1 MSIESD
7 ASKWKSNVSRI
18 LEVDPEGILLT
29 ETVKKYFDEVA
40 SVFKKGTFD
49 AENTKKLLKVLRGRN
64 TRLSGK
70 PIAVEL
76 SSFVNITE
84 RYATKTEEAFT
95 SFVKALSSN
104 ARISSNGNSTRT
116 SSRQHQAQ
124 SSRQKPLPDPPD
136 FSELEELDRIFSES
150 DGPANESPSRTPPPP
165 RISTILRSRLNSLA
179 SIENYQRV
187 ERVAIENP
195 FAEETAEK
203 KSRVPWIIGIILLLV
218 GIFFASIHLNEN
230 VHYSDFAQGKKRENY
245 PESAQKK
252 ENNDGIVNSNVVN
265 GIMTDSR
272 DGKTYKTVKIGE
284 QIWMAENLNFR
295 TKDSWCNDNKLSN
308 CSKYGRL
315 YTWNAAIKACPSGW
329 HLPSK
334 VEFETL
340 FTAVGG
346 KLTAGKMLKSQ
357 SGWYYNG
364 NGIDAYGF
372 SALPAAARNYH
383 GGFSYADKNAYFWSA
398 TKLGKYD
405 AFYLYLYYRSE
416 TVYLYD
422 YNKDNALSVRCL
434 RD

>member
-40 SVFKKGTFD
+40 AVFKKGTFD
-49 AENTKKLLKVLRGRN
+49 AENTKKQLKVLRRRN

-76 SSFVNITE
+76 SSFINVTE

-136 FSELEELDRIFSES
+136 ALDSIISELDNLAD
-150 DGPANESPSRTPPPP
+150 ESPSRTPPPP

-195 FAEETAEK
+195 FANEVVEK
-203 KSRVPWIIGIILLLV
+203 KSRLPWIIGMILLLL
-218 GIFFASIHLNEN
+218 GIFFVSIHLNKDNSSVSKEAMTDS
-230 VHYSDFAQGKKRENY
+230 HEGSTYKR
-245 PESAQKK
+245 S
-252 ENNDGIVNSNVVN
+252 
-265 GIMTDSR
+265 MTDSR
-272 DGKTYKTVKIGE
+272 DGKTYKTVKIGS

-295 TKDSWCNDNKLSN
+295 TKDSWCNDNKESN

>member
-84 RYATKTEEAFT
+84 RYATKTEGVFADFA
-95 SFVKALSSN
+95 KALALSST
-104 ARISSNGNSTRT
+104 SPRT
-116 SSRQHQAQ
+116 HQVQ
-124 SSRQKPLPDPPD
+124 SSRQNPLSDSLD

-150 DGPANESPSRTPPPP
+150 DGLANESPSRMLPP
-165 RISTILRSRLNSLA
+165 RTQPNSSHRLNSLTA
-179 SIENYQRV
+179 YGRQVQPRV
-187 ERVAIENP
+187 VENP

-284 QIWMAENLNFR
+284 QIWMAENLNY
-295 TKDSWCNDNKLSN
+295 KVKNSYCYNNQEWN
-308 CSKYGRL
+308 CANYGRL
-315 YTWNAAIKACPSGW
+315 YTWTAARKACPVGW
-329 HLPSK
+329 HLPNNS
-334 VEFETL
+334 EWE
-340 FTAVGG
+340 
-346 KLTAGKMLKSQ
+346 KLYSAM
-357 SGWYYNG
+357 G
-364 NGIDAYGF
+364 NSPNAMQAKGFVNWKYATNTHGF
-372 SALPAAARNYH
+372 SALPAGHYNH
-383 GGFSYADKNAYFWSA
+383 GNFYRADSYAYFWSA
-398 TKLGKYD
+398 SDYYIHD
-405 AFYLYLYYRSE
+405 YAYLWYLHASNA
-416 TVYLYD
+416 YLRTNYKD
-422 YNKDNALSVRCL
+422 YGFSVRCL
-434 RD
+434 RDSQ

>member
-7 ASKWKSNVSRI
+7 AAKWKSNVSKI
-18 LEVDPEGILLT
+18 HEWDPDGVLLNGNNNNIKEFFDAVAAVFEKGI
-29 ETVKKYFDEVA
+29 
-40 SVFKKGTFD
+40 FD
-49 AENTKKLLKVLRGRN
+49 AENTKKQLKVLRRRN

-76 SSFVNITE
+76 SSFINVTE

-104 ARISSNGNSTRT
+104 ARISSNGNST
-116 SSRQHQAQ
+116 
-124 SSRQKPLPDPPD
+124 
-136 FSELEELDRIFSES
+136 
-150 DGPANESPSRTPPPP
+150 
-165 RISTILRSRLNSLA
+165 LRSRLNSLA

>member
-1 MSIESD
+1 MALDSI
-7 ASKWKSNVSRI
+7 I
-18 LEVDPEGILLT
+18 
-29 ETVKKYFDEVA
+29 
-40 SVFKKGTFD
+40 
-49 AENTKKLLKVLRGRN
+49 
-64 TRLSGK
+64 
-70 PIAVEL
+70 
-76 SSFVNITE
+76 
-84 RYATKTEEAFT
+84 
-95 SFVKALSSN
+95 
-104 ARISSNGNSTRT
+104 
-116 SSRQHQAQ
+116 
-124 SSRQKPLPDPPD
+124 
-136 FSELEELDRIFSES
+136 SELDNLADISIKS
-150 DGPANESPSRTPPPP
+150 HPAVFQQYCGQET
-165 RISTILRSRLNSLA
+165 LA

-195 FAEETAEK
+195 FANEVVEK
-203 KSRVPWIIGIILLLV
+203 KSRLPWIIGMILVLL
-218 GIFFASIHLNEN
+218 GIFFVSIHLNKDNSSVSKEAMTDS
-230 VHYSDFAQGKKRENY
+230 HEGSTYKR
-245 PESAQKK
+245 S
-252 ENNDGIVNSNVVN
+252 
-265 GIMTDSR
+265 MTDSR
-272 DGKTYKTVKIGE
+272 DGKTYKTVKIGS

-295 TKDSWCNDNKLSN
+295 TKDSWCNDNKESN

-372 SALPAAARNYH
+372 SALPAPPQLPWR
-383 GGFSYADKNAYFWSA
+383 FSYADKNAYFWSA

>member
-84 RYATKTEEAFT
+84 RYATKTEGVFADFA
-95 SFVKALSSN
+95 KALALSST
-104 ARISSNGNSTRT
+104 SPRT
-116 SSRQHQAQ
+116 HQVQ
-124 SSRQKPLPDPPD
+124 SSRQNPLSDSLD
-136 FSELEELDRIFSES
+136 SSELEELDRIFSES
-150 DGPANESPSRTPPPP
+150 DSPAYESPSRTLPP
-165 RISTILRSRLNSLA
+165 RTQQNPSPRLNSLTA
-179 SIENYQRV
+179 YGRQVQPRV
-187 ERVAIENP
+187 VENP

-284 QIWMAENLNFR
+284 QIWMAENLNY
-295 TKDSWCNDNKLSN
+295 KVKNSYCYNNQEWN
-308 CSKYGRL
+308 CANYGRL
-315 YTWNAAIKACPSGW
+315 YTWTAARKACPVGW
-329 HLPSK
+329 HLPNNS
-334 VEFETL
+334 EWE
-340 FTAVGG
+340 
-346 KLTAGKMLKSQ
+346 KLYSAM
-357 SGWYYNG
+357 G
-364 NGIDAYGF
+364 NSPNAMQAKGFVNWKYATNTHGF
-372 SALPAAARNYH
+372 SALPAGHYNH
-383 GGFSYADKNAYFWSA
+383 GNFYRADSYAYFWSA
-398 TKLGKYD
+398 SDYYIHD
-405 AFYLYLYYRSE
+405 YAYLWYLHASNA
-416 TVYLYD
+416 YLRTNYKD
-422 YNKDNALSVRCL
+422 YGFSVRCL
-434 RD
+434 RDSQ